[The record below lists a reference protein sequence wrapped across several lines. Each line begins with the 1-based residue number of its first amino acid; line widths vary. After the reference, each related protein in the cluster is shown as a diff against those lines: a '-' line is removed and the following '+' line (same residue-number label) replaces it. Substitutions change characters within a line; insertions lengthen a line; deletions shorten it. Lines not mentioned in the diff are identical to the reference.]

1 MGAFKNETVKL
12 FKTKYAYI
20 FTAIIIV
27 QTAIAVYIQ
36 KVQPD
41 GWHTVITTQNAP
53 SLPLAF
59 INTTAQFMSVFIAIY
74 AAWIVADEYKK
85 GTLKLSLFGSV
96 SRTGLLHSKIFALLL
111 FNVFIIVLNV
121 IAAYAIGIAAFGWSG
136 FATYKGIVFSPTEG
150 IIMTFLAY
158 GATIFPNMAFG
169 MIALFIAIKT
179 ESMSTSIVL
188 TVGLSYAGQLLYA
201 IESLRLYS
209 LSTQMHFFPNYILD
223 KDAAQVIIGVAI
235 ILTYFTVFYVLS
247 NRAINAK
254 DIVY

>member
-136 FATYKGIVFSPTEG
+136 FATYKGIIFNNSLSSPMGDNCKFCTCLFEQRNACAK
-150 IIMTFLAY
+150 IRILVMQDN
-158 GATIFPNMAFG
+158 IF
-169 MIALFIAIKT
+169 
-179 ESMSTSIVL
+179 
-188 TVGLSYAGQLLYA
+188 YLLYWDYA
-201 IESLRLYS
+201 
-209 LSTQMHFFPNYILD
+209 F
-223 KDAAQVIIGVAI
+223 
-235 ILTYFTVFYVLS
+235 
-247 NRAINAK
+247 
-254 DIVY
+254 